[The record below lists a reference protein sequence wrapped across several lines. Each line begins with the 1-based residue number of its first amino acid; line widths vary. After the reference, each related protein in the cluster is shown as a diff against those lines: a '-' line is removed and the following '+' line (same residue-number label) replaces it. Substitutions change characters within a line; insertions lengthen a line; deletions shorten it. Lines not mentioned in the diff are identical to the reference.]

1 MLLQI
6 AGFAQIRTE
15 QIFVGNAGKF
25 GDDSDHVT
33 IASINP
39 DDQSSTF
46 FGEVVRESIQDLIIA
61 DGYVFIAAEDSIAK
75 FNIATGEKEN
85 IIYHGNLNR
94 LYFHNDQLLVS
105 MRSDLNGPP
114 ADGKYLKSFDMD
126 LNLLHEATGISSD
139 AAGMVVLGDSIYLAV
154 SGDWQATEGKLAVIS
169 ADLSFTREINLGA
182 DAVGTYDLFAS
193 GENIYAV
200 NKSPW
205 GATSGSITTYKTNTT
220 EFTNNVIANVVGK
233 GVEMVDDILYLG
245 LDNGIGSYDLS
256 TGTVINSQIAPD
268 PGSASYIAIAAAAF
282 DRVNELI
289 YVTITDYNTFG
300 EGKVYDLEGN
310 HIASFDATISAEAMA
325 IHYVDETAVTDISN
339 AQIQVYPNPTT
350 SLINIESN
358 QKIEAVSVY
367 NELGVMVYSTLQENE
382 RFSIDLSNLKTGFYF
397 VRIESDASII
407 TKKVLK
413 Q

>member
-25 GDDSDHVT
+25 GDESDHVT
-33 IASINP
+33 ISSINP

-61 DGYVFIAAEDSIAK
+61 NGFVFIAAEDSIAK
-75 FNIATGEKEN
+75 FNVETGEKEN
-85 IIYHGNLNR
+85 IVFHGNLNR
-94 LYFHNDQLLVS
+94 LYYHNNQLLVS

-114 ADGKYLKSFDMD
+114 ADGKYLKAFDMD
-126 LNLLHEATGISSD
+126 LNLLHEADGISSD
-139 AAGMVVLGDSIYLAV
+139 AAGMAVIGDSIYLAV

-182 DAVGTYDLFAS
+182 EAVGTYDLFAD
-193 GENIYAV
+193 GETLYTV

-205 GATSGSITTYKTNTT
+205 GVTSGSITTYNSNTGT
-220 EFTNNVIANVVGK
+220 FTNNVIQNAVGK
-233 GVEMVDDILYLG
+233 GVKKVDDILYLG
-245 LDNGIGSYDLS
+245 LDNGIGSYDLT
-256 TGTVINSQIAPD
+256 TGTVVNSQIVPD

-282 DRVNELI
+282 DIINELI

-300 EGKVYDLEGN
+300 EGKVYDLDGN
-310 HIASFDATISAEAMA
+310 QTASFDATISAEAMA
-325 IHYVDETAVTDISN
+325 IHYVDETAINEISN

-358 QKIEAVSVY
+358 QEIKAVSVY
-367 NELGVMVYSTLQENE
+367 NELGVLVYSTIEENE
-382 RFSIDLSNLKTGFYF
+382 KFSIDLSNLKTGFYF
-397 VRIESDASII
+397 VRIESDARII